1 MKLARQVILFGLL
14 LVHGLLHSEEA
25 AKPVIAVSRPNRT
38 ERVDFDRELLP
49 ILRANC
55 LPCHNKTTTKADL
68 ILETPAA
75 MLHGGENGPAI
86 VPGKSVASLLMQVS
100 THEVKPRMPP
110 KDNKVNA
117 VNLTPEQLGLLALW
131 IDQGAPESPKREE
144 NIVWQPLPGGL
155 NPIFAVAVAGN
166 GRYTAC
172 GRGNRVDIYRVQ
184 DGSFLG
190 RLADPALGDSNNISI
205 AHRDEVHALAF
216 SRDGEWLASG
226 GFREAK
232 LWRRSFSGPSLGG
245 HPPDKRP
252 GTNSSVVSPNGGYA
266 AEVVNGRV
274 LLSDAAAKRFVMVLD
289 RNIDAEETAEMA
301 MRALALNK
309 AERDASQSAL
319 DAVRKELE
327 NQRERLKKAGE
338 IHAAAGKEA
347 NARDAKIA
355 EDRHKESEAEIA
367 VLKSTWETIR
377 PKPTADQ
384 KKSAAAKLEEAKKAT
399 AKTIE
404 ESKPQK
410 QKLESA
416 RIELELATQTVARN
430 ESQLLAAEWR
440 KNRAQA
446 AVAAAE
452 SKYQQA
458 TKDAEHGC
466 PKALAVVFADEGRV
480 VVSSHVDGKL
490 RIWRTDGSPAD
501 SILLHEQVV
510 EMVPGD
516 NDYVFVKT
524 GTGQWNSVAIN
535 PRWTLEHRLGSERS
549 DSIFA
554 DQVTALTFRPD
565 GKRLAAGS
573 GEPTRTG
580 DITVWDPATGRLLY
594 ALPALHSDT
603 VMALA
608 FSPDGWSLASGGADR
623 FARISDTAVAR
634 PARALEGH
642 TGHVLG
648 VAWSPDGRKLATA
661 SADLS
666 VKYWDPATGEKSKQA
681 TGFNKEVTGV
691 SFLASRDRAVAAS
704 GESELR
710 VINESGEKVETFHGT
725 SDFTYALGVTSD
737 GKWVVAGGQDG
748 VLRIWRT
755 GKPDPAYQ
763 LTAPPVVDSKTPP
776 ATVNSTR

>member
-1 MKLARQVILFGLL
+1 MGGL
-14 LVHGLLHSEEA
+14 VQAEDPP
-25 AKPVIAVSRPNRT
+25 KPVIAVHLPTRT

-68 ILETPAA
+68 VLETPAA
-75 MLHGGENGPAI
+75 MQRGGENGPAI
-86 VPGKSVASLLMQVS
+86 VAGKSMASLLMQVS

-131 IDQGAPESPKREE
+131 IDQGAPESPKHEE
-144 NIVWQPLPGGL
+144 NIIWQALPGGL
-155 NPIFAVAVAGN
+155 NPIFAVAVTGN

-172 GRGNRVDIYRVQ
+172 GRGNRVDVYRVQ

-190 RLADPALGDSNNISI
+190 RLADAALGDSNNISI

-216 SRDGEWLASG
+216 SPDGEWLASG

-232 LWRRSFSGPSLGG
+232 LWRRSFSGPPLNRLPSTLQ
-245 HPPDKRP
+245 PVATLS
-252 GTNSSVVSPNGGYA
+252 TNGEYA
-266 AEVVNGRV
+266 VEIINGRV
-274 LLSDAAAKRFVMVLD
+274 LLADAAVKHFVMALN
-289 RNIDAEETAEMA
+289 RNIDAEEFVAA
-301 MRALALNK
+301 SAHAVSLRK
-309 AERDASQSAL
+309 AERDASLVAL
-319 DAVRKELE
+319 DAVRKELDS
-327 NQRERLKKAGE
+327 QRERIKKAGE
-338 IHAAAGKEA
+338 AHAAAGKEA
-347 NARDAKIA
+347 DARDTKIA
-355 EDRHKESEAEIA
+355 EVRHKESVAELA
-367 VLKSTWETIR
+367 VLKSTWETLR
-377 PKPTADQ
+377 PKSTAEQ
-384 KKSAAAKLEEAKKAT
+384 RKSAAAKLEEAKKET

-416 RIELELATQTVARN
+416 RIELELATQTVARY
-430 ESQLLAAEWR
+430 ESQLLTAEWR
-440 KNRAQA
+440 KRRAQA
-446 AVAAAE
+446 EVVTAE
-452 SKYQQA
+452 SVHEQA
-458 TKDAEHGC
+458 SKEAERGC
-466 PKALAVVFADEGRV
+466 PKALAVVLADGGRAI
-480 VVSSHVDGKL
+480 VSSHVDKKL
-490 RIWRTDGSPAD
+490 RIWRTDGTPVD
-501 SILLHEQVV
+501 TIPLPYQVAA
-510 EMVPGD
+510 MSAGD
-516 NDYVFVKT
+516 NDYVAVKSET
-524 GTGQWNSVAIN
+524 GGWNSFSVT
-535 PRWTLEHRLGSERS
+535 PHWDLEHRLGSEKS

-554 DQVTALTFRPD
+554 DQVTALAFRPD

-580 DITVWDPATGRLLY
+580 DITVWDPATGQLLY
-594 ALPALHSDT
+594 SLPALHSDT
-603 VMALA
+603 VMTLA

-623 FARISDTAVAR
+623 FARISDTTTAR

-681 TGFNKEVTGV
+681 TGFTKEVTGI

-710 VINESGEKVETFHGT
+710 VINESGEKVESFHGT
-725 SDFTYALGVTSD
+725 SDFTYALGVTAD

-748 VLRIWRT
+748 VLRIWQA
-755 GKPDPAYQ
+755 GKPEPAFQ
-763 LTAPPVVDSKTPP
+763 LAAPPVVDSKTPP
-776 ATVNSTR
+776 TTVNSTR